1 MRKLEG
7 IISKSRECDLV
18 KDRNRAMNIQK
29 LKFYCLTLLWVIVLT
44 GVMYWC
50 TILNTYM
57 VIPRIGHSVFVDV
70 LLYILVAFTA
80 YATVSNIR
88 RYYYILQYNLDAL
101 RLKYNQPII
110 KSYAKKLAYYMAYG
124 LIFVNLEDVGKY
136 Y

>member
-1 MRKLEG
+1 
-7 IISKSRECDLV
+7 
-18 KDRNRAMNIQK
+18 MNIQK
-29 LKFYCLTLLWVIVLT
+29 LKFYCLTLFWVIVLT